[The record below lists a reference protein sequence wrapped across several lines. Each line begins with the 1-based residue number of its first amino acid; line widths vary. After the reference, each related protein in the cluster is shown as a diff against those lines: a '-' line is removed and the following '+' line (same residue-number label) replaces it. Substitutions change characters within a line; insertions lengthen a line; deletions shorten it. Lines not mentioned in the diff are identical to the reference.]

1 MGKQPHLMVRSDCG
15 RDDEDDDLHGSFLRY
30 APEVLLPDGQGQRG
44 VRRQQPRDRRLGHM
58 MFHQFRR
65 RYLKRIRRMNELI
78 LFIEHAYYISI

>member
-15 RDDEDDDLHGSFLRY
+15 GDDEDDDLHGSLRY

-58 MFHQFRR
+58 MFHQLRR
-65 RYLKRIRRMNELI
+65 RYLKRIRRMN
-78 LFIEHAYYISI
+78 